1 MKTNQVTKFIDAQ
14 YTSILLH
21 KHLTKTDQQVKDGGL
36 NTKNRNLIKI
46 GRAQV
51 QRCSSIRIIWVLF
64 TLPASMTPQ

>member
-36 NTKNRNLIKI
+36 NKKNRNLVKI
-46 GRAQV
+46 GRA
-51 QRCSSIRIIWVLF
+51 
-64 TLPASMTPQ
+64 